1 MMLLHN
7 TSKIRKIRKVL
18 STKYL
23 CMDNYRIVQIL
34 QDIVNNQ
41 NNLVSSLNN
50 YISEAQNSPSG
61 GYSQSDYDGWMNQMN
76 SLNFRI
82 NELQNENQNLVNQV
96 NSNNSGSGAELD
108 ALRGVV
114 DSVSTHRDF
123 LQSQVGERD
132 ARIVDLENQLN
143 LKSQELQ
150 HAMES
155 ISIQQSDIAGLNT
168 KLNDE
173 ININHEKQSQ
183 IDALTQQ
190 VATFHHTLEDAKNK
204 IEAELK
210 EAIDDIDAV
219 LDRVDD

>member
-1 MMLLHN
+1 M
-7 TSKIRKIRKVL
+7 I
-18 STKYL
+18 
-23 CMDNYRIVQIL
+23 QIL

-41 NNLVSSLNN
+41 NNLVSSLNS

-61 GYSQSDYDGWMNQMN
+61 VYTQSDIDGFVNQVN
-76 SLNFRI
+76 ALNFRI

-96 NSNNSGSGAELD
+96 NSNNQGAGAELE

-114 DSVSTHRDF
+114 DSVSSHRDF

-132 ARIVDLENQLN
+132 ARVAELEGQVNY
-143 LKSQELQ
+143 KSEELQ
-150 HAMES
+150 RAMET
-155 ISIQQSDIAGLNT
+155 ISTQQADIANLNG

-173 ININHEKQSQ
+173 ININYEKQSQ
-183 IDALTQQ
+183 IDALTNQ
-190 VATFHHTLEDAKNK
+190 VATFHHTLEDAKSK

-219 LDRVDD
+219 LDRVDN